1 MVGASVVFL
10 ALCVAGALAEHSA
23 VTTAVLAVM
32 AVSEVVVI
40 RRVLRIE
47 KHGLEQAAETGLGSR
62 RQP

>member
-1 MVGASVVFL
+1 M
-10 ALCVAGALAEHSA
+10 
-23 VTTAVLAVM
+23 TAVLAVM

-62 RQP
+62 RQR